1 MIGLDTNV
9 LVRYLTLD
17 DARQT
22 PQAIDI
28 LDSLSVD
35 SPGFVSLVVI
45 VELVWVL
52 ETSYEFGKDRIIE
65 TLDAML
71 RSHELVVE
79 RMDAVRQALRRF
91 AACRAGF
98 ADCLIQRCCQE
109 AACRYT
115 VTFDKKATTAGM
127 RLIAD

>member
-22 PQAIDI
+22 PLAVDL
-28 LDSLSVD
+28 LDSLSAD
-35 SPGFVSLVVI
+35 SPGFISLIVV

-52 ETSYEFGKDRIIE
+52 ESSYDFGKDRIIE

-79 RMDAVRQALRRF
+79 RTDAVRQALRRF
-91 AACRAGF
+91 AASRAGF
-98 ADCLIQRCCQE
+98 ADCLIERCCHE
-109 AACRYT
+109 AECRYT
-115 VTFDKKATTAGM
+115 VTFDKKAAGTGM
-127 RLIAD
+127 RLIGG